1 MSKHENCQKDSK
13 EDSGVDSSDF
23 RAHLFPCLQQE
34 PAADR
39 TGKNMKVHFQPMF
52 HNGTSGYSPAFAC
65 EHGEG
70 DEVDQALCEDARQ
83 KGYQRGFDAGKVEA
97 CQRAREALQP
107 DLIDFLQAFENVS
120 AFHQHVTETASH
132 QIIQMALRMC
142 EQVLGQ
148 SIVLETREADTL
160 RQELQD
166 AIGAAHHLTLVM
178 NTDDTKALQDLTTCF
193 KLTWPGNGAVSFQTE
208 SRSSRG
214 SLHPVGNDRQNDALR
229 RFLDRR
235 ISEPKEANV

>member
-1 MSKHENCQKDSK
+1 MSKHEDCQKDSK
-13 EDSGVDSSDF
+13 VDSTDF

-34 PAADR
+34 PVTDR
-39 TGKNMKVHFQPMF
+39 TGKNTKVHFQPMF
-52 HNGTSGYSPAFAC
+52 HCGTSGYSPAFAC
-65 EHGEG
+65 EHSEDDDV
-70 DEVDQALCEDARQ
+70 DEALCEDARQ
-83 KGYQRGFDAGKVEA
+83 KGYQKGFDAGKMEA

-132 QIIQMALRMC
+132 QIIQMAVRMC

-148 SIVLETREADTL
+148 SVVLETKEADTL

-178 NTDDTKALQDLTTCF
+178 NTDDTKALQDLTACF
-193 KLTWPGNGAVSFQTE
+193 NLTWPEHGAVTFQTE
-208 SRSSRG
+208 SHSSRG
-214 SLHPVGNDRQNDALR
+214 SLHPAGDDRQKDALR
-229 RFLDRR
+229 RFLDRCM
-235 ISEPKEANV
+235 SEPKEAKV